1 MKRPHQVFPEYSSGS
16 LTKTRYL
23 IGFALQL
30 VSQFKS
36 EGSRRDEHREA
47 SVKHLHEVYET
58 LYRGP
63 QHLDDVEVLNLRHH
77 VDLFL
82 RHYTW
87 LRVEAQ
93 GRDVKEWNLVSK
105 FHYMRHMAFDCVS
118 LNPSTGSCLADEDF
132 VGHIAVIGTASTRG
146 TSSLK
151 LASKVLQQYYR
162 GLSVRWQGQLRERC
176 S

>member
-1 MKRPHQVFPEYSSGS
+1 M
-16 LTKTRYL
+16 
-23 IGFALQL
+23 IL
-30 VSQFKS
+30 V
-36 EGSRRDEHREA
+36 
-47 SVKHLHEVYET
+47 VVVLVV
-58 LYRGP
+58 
-63 QHLDDVEVLNLRHH
+63 HLDDVEVLNLRHH

-105 FHYMRHMAFDCVS
+105 FHYMSHMAFDCVS

>member
-132 VGHIAVIGTASTRG
+132 VGHTFIYIYACMYMYVFAYIYICMFIMH
-146 TSSLK
+146 
-151 LASKVLQQYYR
+151 VYICIY
-162 GLSVRWQGQLRERC
+162 VYMYMC
-176 S
+176 MYV